1 MTPPVLS
8 AGSVPPKLSDSPP
21 ELCSTPMVGL
31 SLSSVLRTFCAGA
44 GALQLPIPAVS
55 SRRAVLGGLGGLAA
69 AVLAPPS
76 ANAVTGGKELP
87 DALEDLPRNAKKARL
102 CTARALHLACTRMH
116 CRARL
121 KAEG

>member
-1 MTPPVLS
+1 
-8 AGSVPPKLSDSPP
+8 
-21 ELCSTPMVGL
+21 MVRL

-102 CTARALHLACTRMH
+102 CTARALHLACKRMH